1 MTLPKTHVSSTT
13 SVTSTILHGH
23 STRAVHAGAKRK
35 KPYHAL
41 IEPIVQTATY
51 AFDDLADI
59 QAFIAAKEQGSVT
72 HDDYGRYGNPTVQAV
87 ESRIA
92 ALENADSALL
102 LSSGMAAITTTLLA
116 LLRSDD
122 HIIITDDCYKRTREF
137 IETFF
142 ARYGVSC
149 TTVPMGNF
157 EAIAS
162 AITPKTRIIISET
175 PTNPYLR
182 VLDIDRLVQIAK
194 THNLLTL
201 LDTTFA
207 TPINLRPAQFGVD
220 LIIHSGT
227 KYLGGHHDLL
237 AGTVVGRED
246 LIDQIREH
254 LGMLG
259 GIISPQNAFLLGRGL
274 KTLALRVRHQ
284 NNNAQQVAEYLESHP
299 GIEQVWYPGLLSHP
313 DHEIAT
319 RQMEGFGGVVS
330 FTLCGTLDETA
341 AFIDRM
347 RLPYITPSL
356 GGTESLIS
364 QPALMSYYKL
374 TGAERQAIG
383 IPDNLVRF
391 ALGIEDIEDVLADLE
406 QALGRKQNAV

>member
-1 MTLPKTHVSSTT
+1 MTLSKIGIPVIPTAASPSYHGYSTQ
-13 SVTSTILHGH
+13 
-23 STRAVHAGAKRK
+23 AVHAGANRK

-59 QAFIAAKEQGSVT
+59 QAFIAAKEQGKVT

-87 ESRIA
+87 KSRIA
-92 ALENADSALL
+92 ALEKVDSALL
-102 LSSGMAAITTTLLA
+102 VSSGMAAITTALLA
-116 LLRSDD
+116 LLQSGD

-137 IETFF
+137 VESFF
-142 ARYGVSC
+142 SRYGVTC
-149 TTVPMGNF
+149 TTVPMGNLEF
-157 EAIAS
+157 LKA
-162 AITPKTRIIISET
+162 AITPKTRILVTET

-182 VLDIDRLVQIAK
+182 VVDIDQLVQVARD
-194 THNLLTL
+194 HNLLTL

-207 TPINLRPAQFGVD
+207 TPINLRPAEYGVD
-220 LIIHSGT
+220 LIVHSGT

-237 AGTVVGRED
+237 AGVVAGRKD
-246 LIDQIREH
+246 LIEQIREH

-284 NNNAQQVAEYLESHP
+284 NNNAQQIAEYLECHP

-313 DHEIAT
+313 DHEIAS

-330 FTLCGTLDETA
+330 FTIRGTLEETA
-341 AFIDRM
+341 AFIDRLH
-347 RLPYITPSL
+347 LPYITPSL
-356 GGTESLIS
+356 GGTESLIN
-364 QPALMSYYKL
+364 QPALMSYYTL
-374 TGAERQAIG
+374 TSAERQAIG
-383 IPDNLVRF
+383 ISDSLVRF
-391 ALGIEDIEDVLADLE
+391 ALGIEDAEDLIADLD
-406 QALGRKQNAV
+406 QALRQ

>member
-1 MTLPKTHVSSTT
+1 MSLSNFAPPTTDPATFSSF
-13 SVTSTILHGH
+13 HGH
-23 STRAVHAGAKRK
+23 STRAVHAGANRK

-59 QAFIAAKEQGSVT
+59 QEFIDAKENGGTS

-92 ALENADSALL
+92 SLEKAESALL

-116 LLRSDD
+116 LLQAGD
-122 HIIITDDCYKRTREF
+122 HIVITDDCYKRTREF
-137 IETFF
+137 VESFF
-142 ARYGVSC
+142 SRYGVSC
-149 TTVPMGNF
+149 TTVPMGDY
-157 EAIAS
+157 EAIEA
-162 AITPKTRIIISET
+162 AITTKTRILISET

-182 VLDIDRLVQIAK
+182 VVDVEQLTHLAQN
-194 THNLLTL
+194 HNLLTL

-207 TPINLRPAQFGVD
+207 TPINLRPTDFGVD
-220 LIIHSGT
+220 LIVHSGT
-227 KYLGGHHDLL
+227 KYLGGHHDTL
-237 AGTVVGRED
+237 AGAVVGRKE

-284 NNNAQQVAEYLESHP
+284 NTTAQQVAEYLESHAE
-299 GIEQVWYPGLLSHP
+299 IERVWYPGLASHP
-313 DHEIAT
+313 DHEIAA

-330 FTLCGTLDETA
+330 FTYKGNLEETA
-341 AFIDRM
+341 AFIDRLQ
-347 RLPYITPSL
+347 LPYITPSL
-356 GGTESLIS
+356 GGTESLVN
-364 QPALMSYYKL
+364 QPALMSYYTL
-374 TGAERQAIG
+374 TSAERQAIG
-383 IPDNLVRF
+383 ISDSLVRF
-391 ALGIEDIEDVLADLE
+391 ALGIEDSEDIIADLE
-406 QALGRKQNAV
+406 QALWRK

>member
-1 MTLPKTHVSSTT
+1 MALSNIDIST
-13 SVTSTILHGH
+13 VTPAARSTLHGD
-23 STRAVHAGAKRK
+23 STRAVHAGANRK

-51 AFDDLADI
+51 AFEDFADI
-59 QAFIAAKEQGSVT
+59 QDFIAAKEKGTIT

-92 ALENADSALL
+92 ALEKTDSALL

-116 LLRSDD
+116 LLQTGD

-137 IETFF
+137 VESFF
-142 ARYGVSC
+142 ARYGVFC
-149 TTVPMGNF
+149 TTVPMGNS
-157 EAIAS
+157 EAIEA
-162 AITPKTRIIISET
+162 AITPKTRILISET

-182 VLDIDRLVQIAK
+182 VADIDQLVQIAK
-194 THNLLTL
+194 AHNLLTL

-207 TPINLRPAQFGVD
+207 TPINLRPAEYGID
-220 LIIHSGT
+220 LIVHSGT

-237 AGTVVGRED
+237 AGVVVGRKE
-246 LIDQIREH
+246 LIDSIREH

-284 NNNAQQVAEYLESHP
+284 NKTAQQVAQFLENHP
-299 GIEQVWYPGLLSHP
+299 EIEQVWYPGLPSHP
-313 DHEIAT
+313 DHEIAKK
-319 RQMEGFGGVVS
+319 QMEGFGGVVS
-330 FTLCGTLDETA
+330 FTIRGTLEETA
-341 AFIDRM
+341 AFIDRL

-356 GGTESLIS
+356 GGTESLIN
-364 QPALMSYYKL
+364 QPALMSYYSL
-374 TGAERQAIG
+374 TSAERQAVG
-383 IPDNLVRF
+383 ISDNLVRF
-391 ALGIEDIEDVLADLE
+391 ALGIEDAEDLIADLE
-406 QALGRKQNAV
+406 QALWRK

>member
-1 MTLPKTHVSSTT
+1 MALSKIDIPTIPSTA
-13 SVTSTILHGH
+13 SPILHGH
-23 STRAVHAGAKRK
+23 STRAVHAGANRK

-51 AFDDLADI
+51 AFDNLADI
-59 QAFIAAKEQGSVT
+59 QDFIAAKERGSST

-116 LLRSDD
+116 LLQTGD

-137 IETFF
+137 VESFF

-149 TTVPMGNF
+149 TTVPMGNA
-157 EAIAS
+157 EAIEA
-162 AITPKTRIIISET
+162 AITPKTRILISET

-182 VLDIDRLVQIAK
+182 VANIDHLVQTAK
-194 THNLLTL
+194 AYNLMTL

-207 TPINLRPAQFGVD
+207 TPINLRPAEYGID
-220 LIIHSGT
+220 LIVHSGT

-237 AGTVVGRED
+237 AGAVVGRKD
-246 LIDQIREH
+246 LIDQVKEN

-284 NNNAQQVAEYLESHP
+284 NSTAQKVAEYLEKHP
-299 GIEQVWYPGLLSHP
+299 GIEQVWYPGLPSHP

-330 FTLCGTLDETA
+330 FTIPGTLEETA
-341 AFIDRM
+341 AFIDRL

-356 GGTESLIS
+356 GGTESLIN
-364 QPALMSYYKL
+364 QPALMSYYTL
-374 TGAERQAIG
+374 TSAERQAIG
-383 IPDNLVRF
+383 IPDNLIRF
-391 ALGIEDIEDVLADLE
+391 ALGLEDAEDLIADLE
-406 QALGRKQNAV
+406 QALR

>member
-1 MTLPKTHVSSTT
+1 MTLSNIAPPTVDPDTT
-13 SVTSTILHGH
+13 LALRGH
-23 STRAVHAGAKRK
+23 STRAVHAGANRK
-35 KPYHAL
+35 KPFHAL

-59 QAFIAAKEQGSVT
+59 QDFIDAKENGGST
-72 HDDYGRYGNPTVQAV
+72 HNDYGRYGNPTVQAV

-92 ALENADSALL
+92 ALENAESALL

-116 LLRSDD
+116 LLQAGD

-137 IETFF
+137 VENFF
-142 ARYGVSC
+142 ARYDVSS
-149 TTVPMGNF
+149 TIVPMGNIK
-157 EAIAS
+157 AIEN
-162 AITPKTRIIISET
+162 AITPETRILISET

-182 VLDIDRLVQIAK
+182 VADIDQLVQLAK

-207 TPINLRPAQFGVD
+207 TPINLRPADYGVD
-220 LIIHSGT
+220 LIVHSGS

-237 AGTVVGRED
+237 AGAVIGSKN
-246 LIDQIREH
+246 LIDQIREQ

-284 NNNAQQVAEYLESHP
+284 NRTTQQVAEYLENHP
-299 GIEQVWYPGLLSHP
+299 KIEQVWYPGLASHP
-313 DHEIAT
+313 DHEIAA

-330 FTLCGTLDETA
+330 FTYKGSLNDTA
-341 AFIDRM
+341 AFIDRLQ
-347 RLPYITPSL
+347 LPYITPSL
-356 GGTESLIS
+356 GGTESLIN
-364 QPALMSYYKL
+364 QPALMSYYTL
-374 TGAERQAIG
+374 TTAERESIG
-383 IPDNLVRF
+383 ISDSLVRF
-391 ALGIEDIEDVLADLE
+391 ALGVEDAEDIIADLA
-406 QALGRKQNAV
+406 QALQR